1 MFLSVVTSARSCP
14 KFNSICRIIL
24 RDTIEVETIF
34 IFQLYP
40 IYKIYKWDNHP
51 YYHIYS
57 YLTIIS
63 NMIQAF
69 YHLGTDQPLSI
80 RDPAPFPGL
89 CCCDL
94 DGPCKARELQTS
106 ELPRNL
112 CRFPNFSENSG
123 KLWKWNCCFHFKVR
137 LRNGVVQR
145 V

>member
-14 KFNSICRIIL
+14 KFNSTCRIIL

-69 YHLGTDQPLSI
+69 YHLGTDQPLSNHC
-80 RDPAPFPGL
+80 PFVIQPRSQAFAVATL
-89 CCCDL
+89 DL
-94 DGPCKARELQTS
+94 VRHENFK
-106 ELPRNL
+106 LPNCSDSADFRK
-112 CRFPNFSENSG
+112 FSENSG
-123 KLWKWNCCFHFKVR
+123 KISENI
-137 LRNGVVQR
+137 
-145 V
+145 